1 MVSVDQIVKI
11 KQRRLSKKQAAKMKK
26 QMSYA
31 DSNNI
36 PFVALV
42 GENEMKEGKIT
53 LKDMKSGEQEL
64 VDIEEI
70 VEKFKV

>member
-1 MVSVDQIVKI
+1 
-11 KQRRLSKKQAAKMKK
+11 MKK